1 MTQLLHDIA
10 PLTFMCGRDGKDRNA
25 LLECKACSIA
35 SRWRFSPDRQAAP
48 AMTDLGENTVE
59 LDAVAVAD
67 ALAEITNKRR
77 EYRQRVLKGTTIIKG
92 LGNSEIGCQ
101 VRKEHTGGAA
111 LRSPPENRAF
121 RRNSLLYVPR
131 DGLGVQFTGSGPK
144 PRQHHG

>member
-1 MTQLLHDIA
+1 
-10 PLTFMCGRDGKDRNA
+10 
-25 LLECKACSIA
+25 
-35 SRWRFSPDRQAAP
+35 
-48 AMTDLGENTVE
+48 MTDLSENTVE

-111 LRSPPENRAF
+111 LRVRPESRVPEEF
-121 RRNSLLYVPR
+121 VLYVPR